1 MENIKVS
8 GDGAHAV
15 VSVNPEVYSLPTV
28 YSAAYVFLD
37 RAYVVLDKDKG
48 KVTVYLKPK
57 DKTEPEKL
65 GMEFHNELLNYANY
79 SSRVKENNE
88 ITKMIVQR
96 ALLSADTSLAQD
108 MEDKEIEELIK
119 ELEKEEDKD
128 IKEVVKELKDED
140 KKE

>member
-1 MENIKVS
+1 MKGIEIAE
-8 GDGAHAV
+8 DGEYAI
-15 VSVNPEVYSLPTV
+15 VSVNPEIYSLPTI

-37 RAYVVLDKDKG
+37 RAYVVIDKDAG
-48 KVTVYLKPK
+48 KIVVCLKPK
-57 DKTEPEKL
+57 DDKEPEKL

-79 SSRVKENNE
+79 SSNVKENNE

-96 ALLSADTSLAQD
+96 ALLSADSSLAQD

-128 IKEVVKELKDED
+128 IKKVVKELKDED
-140 KKE
+140 KKK